1 MSKVRILSKKSFAF
15 GPGASRDGK
24 KVDQF
29 VTVPGAIQE
38 IPEEYTHDRLFG
50 LAVKEGSVV
59 IMNANVQVEA
69 PVIKDVPVTEA
80 EPTNEEKIAKFKEE
94 LKSMKPA
101 EVMKVAEEYGAEF
114 DKNSKMS
121 ENKKRILEAY
131 KLSLQ

>member
-1 MSKVRILSKKSFAF
+1 MNKVRILSKKSFAF

-24 KVDQF
+24 KVNQF
-29 VTVPGAIQE
+29 VTVPGAIQD
-38 IPEEYTHDRLFG
+38 IPEEYTHDMLFD

-69 PVIKDVPVTEA
+69 PVIKDVPVAAA
-80 EPTNEEKIAKFKEE
+80 ELADEEKIAKFKEE
-94 LKSMKPA
+94 LKAMKPE

-114 DKNSKMS
+114 DKSSKMS
-121 ENKKRILEAY
+121 ENKKRVLEAY

>member
-38 IPEEYTHDRLFG
+38 IPEEYTHDILFG

-59 IMNANVQVEA
+59 IMNADVRENA
-69 PVIKDVPVTEA
+69 PVIKDVPVEEA
-80 EPTNEEKIAKFKEE
+80 EPTDEEKIAKFKEE
-94 LKSMKPA
+94 LKAMKPA
-101 EVMKVAEEYGAEF
+101 EVQKVAEEYGAEF

-121 ENKKRILEAY
+121 ENKKRVLEAY